1 MPADSWTFDFDQ
13 GQVHALWYRE
23 RMKPRRML
31 AALLVA
37 LGAVMLFAA
46 PETFGGLIAIAA
58 GVVVE
63 SVGIFLEKRQ

>member
-1 MPADSWTFDFDQ
+1 
-13 GQVHALWYRE
+13 
-23 RMKPRRML
+23 MKPRRML